1 MVACAG
7 AHRTTHVT
15 KDAGASGAFDRC
27 FMAAR
32 ETDWGLDS
40 SLTPGTLPTQP
51 ASTMLSRN
59 RRSVS
64 PHDAARHADQTL
76 LRWAHACV

>member
-32 ETDWGLDS
+32 ETDWGLDP

-59 RRSVS
+59 RRNIS
-64 PHDAARHADQTL
+64 PQDTARHADQTL
-76 LRWAHACV
+76 LHWAHAWV